1 MKREFMNWKI
11 MLKITQIAEKL
22 RKAIGYMKAMVG
34 DLEDRVS
41 GLTKLEFQKNTEDRR
56 RVRERK

>member
-22 RKAIGYMKAMVG
+22 RKAIGCMKAMVG